1 VTDTIDR
8 SDLGLDDDDIGER
21 PVVTRRPLHSPPP
34 LFQPLSST
42 VRFPPGPVAD
52 VEDVVTEP
60 VAPAPRRP
68 APVRGPWARA
78 TLRPVAQVLTALR
91 VRPWTRSRV
100 VAGLLGV
107 FLGGLGLHRLYLGYW
122 RRGLTMLAVT
132 VVGGFFTF
140 GIAAVVVGLW
150 GFTEGLVI
158 LSVRRGHF
166 SHDARGRL
174 LRG

>member
-1 VTDTIDR
+1 MTDTIDR
-8 SDLGLDDDDIGER
+8 TDLGLDDDDVGER
-21 PVVTRRPLHSPPP
+21 PVVTRRPLHAPPP
-34 LFQPLSST
+34 PFQPLSST
-42 VRFPPGPVAD
+42 VRYPPGPVAD

-60 VAPAPRRP
+60 VAPAPRRL
-68 APVRGPWARA
+68 ARVLAPWA
-78 TLRPVAQVLTALR
+78 R

-132 VVGGFFTF
+132 VVGGFLTL
-140 GIAAVVVGLW
+140 GIAAVVMGVW
-150 GFTEGLVI
+150 GFAEGLLV
-158 LSVRRGHF
+158 LTVRRGRF
-166 SHDARGRL
+166 AHDARGRP

>member
-1 VTDTIDR
+1 MTDLI
-8 SDLGLDDDDIGER
+8 DLGLDDDDVGER
-21 PVVTRRPLHSPPP
+21 PVVTRRPLHPPP
-34 LFQPLSST
+34 PPFQPLSST
-42 VRFPPGPVAD
+42 VRFPPGPVAA

-60 VAPAPRRP
+60 VAPAPRLLAR
-68 APVRGPWARA
+68 VRGPWTRA
-78 TLRPVAQVLTALR
+78 WLRPVPQVRAALR
-91 VRPWTRSRV
+91 VRAWTRSRV